1 MLLGEYIFKESP
13 KYKKVKC
20 SKCGDEIE
28 KTAKAKTI
36 KFVCFK
42 CKRARARE
50 RTKKRNLE
58 SISLTDAK

>member
-28 KTAKAKTI
+28 KTAKTKTV

-42 CKRARARE
+42 CKRDRNRE
-50 RTKKRNLE
+50 RVQQGKKV
-58 SISLTDAK
+58 A